1 MDYVWANGPCSSEAC
16 RESLASTRPMKES
29 TIRTV
34 LRRLEQKGYIAH
46 SVHGRTFIYR
56 AAEPR
61 QNVVAQAVKNL
72 IDRFCGGSAE
82 EFVIGMVDN
91 QVIDRKQFDRIARKI
106 AQQKEG
112 NS

>member
-1 MDYVWANGPCSSEAC
+1 
-16 RESLASTRPMKES
+16 
-29 TIRTV
+29 
-34 LRRLEQKGYIAH
+34 
-46 SVHGRTFIYR
+46 
-56 AAEPR
+56 
-61 QNVVAQAVKNL
+61 VKNL

-106 AQQKEG
+106 AQQKGG